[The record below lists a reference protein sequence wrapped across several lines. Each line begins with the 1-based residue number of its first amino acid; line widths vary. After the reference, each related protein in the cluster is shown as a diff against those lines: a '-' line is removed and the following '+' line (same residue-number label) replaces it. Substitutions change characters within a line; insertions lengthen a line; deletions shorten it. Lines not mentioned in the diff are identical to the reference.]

1 MRFALAAAAVV
12 GVGVGVVGCKK
23 KGPAP
28 IQVAPPSV
36 ESPLQIVSLSP
47 SGIGPGAP
55 AQVTLFGSGFTRDV
69 EIGVGDQR
77 ATAVT
82 YRNGNQIGATLPALE
97 EGTYDVSARNPTTGA
112 TDVLR
117 GGLRVMDLDL
127 GSPCQFVV
135 LYFDTDTAELTRS
148 AENTLTTLVSC
159 YATSAD
165 PIRVD
170 GHADERG
177 TTDYNLAL
185 SYRRALVVQS
195 FLTEHGVDKARLP
208 VSSYG
213 EERPAESGGTEEAW
227 ARNRRVELT
236 LDRK

>member
-1 MRFALAAAAVV
+1 MRFALAAASVIGIAA
-12 GVGVGVVGCKK
+12 CKK

-28 IQVAPPSV
+28 IEVAPPSV
-36 ESPLQIVSLSP
+36 ESPLQIVSVSP
-47 SGIGPGAP
+47 SGIGPGA
-55 AQVTLFGSGFTRDV
+55 ATDVTLFGSGFSRDV
-69 EIGVGDQR
+69 EVGVGEVR
-77 ATAVT
+77 AVSVAF
-82 YRNGNQIGATLPALE
+82 RNGNQIGATLPALT
-97 EGTYDVSARNPTTGA
+97 EGTYDITVRNPTTDA

-117 GGLRVMDLDL
+117 GGLRVMNVDL

-148 AENTLTTLVSC
+148 AESTLTALVSC
-159 YATSAD
+159 YEASAD
-165 PIRVD
+165 PVRVD

-185 SYRRALVVQS
+185 SYRRALVVQA
-195 FLTEHGVDKARLP
+195 FLASHGVDKARLP
-208 VSSYG
+208 VSSFG
-213 EERPAESGGTEEAW
+213 EERPAETGGTEEAW